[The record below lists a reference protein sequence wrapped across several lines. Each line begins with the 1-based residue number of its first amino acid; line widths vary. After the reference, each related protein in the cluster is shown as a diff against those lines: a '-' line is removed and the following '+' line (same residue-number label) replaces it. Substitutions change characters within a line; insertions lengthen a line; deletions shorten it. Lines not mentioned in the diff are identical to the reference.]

1 MDSLPPIIGWATGP
15 FTECDGR
22 GMKSL
27 LLFHLLLFNSSGA
40 SRLPLDGVVRVVQTL
55 LTKEGGDQRLGE
67 EFQLS
72 QSFTEL
78 LTELLTDNLNE
89 HGLRPKRSTDGPDS
103 DWDKEIDLTSFGL
116 DGVLFQ
122 LKYLDPPRKGAK
134 VHMNLRGAIGMIRDV
149 CAKLNLRCNLPD
161 DLEVDL
167 IFDSINSRISFK
179 SKFGRGDNW
188 YGETEIESMVEE
200 GLFTLKFDSGRMKMI
215 LEWPWPLDLKNGEKT
230 TEVRVS
236 VKGGTSCDLDIRAVF
251 SGSWSRGHSGESVL
265 TEVTWNGAKRSA
277 LLTADKSEKGWN
289 SVGATWTLQ
298 LVRPSEHWTSGEPDP
313 TYNYTLTFQGLGFL
327 VSGSLNDL
335 GMGIPW
341 TSFGFNPWTLLGYT
355 PRDTE
360 GGQWMLHVNWILDL
374 WNLDLQDLGSF
385 LGRPSIL
392 EMDARVSQLPG
403 ARVSSPEKEL
413 NILKISIKE
422 YGGSTPPLLITEY
435 KIGDGMGQTFNKVDL
450 LIDDHGFDVRAIKE
464 KVPGIIGVPEV
475 PGVPGAFNYKFR
487 YEREISGHPIV
498 HTLKYSSLIHIECPS
513 CPHPYIEE
521 LSGNFTFTELNP
533 DKFELSSEER
543 FVSEHKLPFF
553 TLATILGIEPDKS
566 KLPRK
571 VIQFD
576 VSRAIVFEK
585 PELLS
590 DPSAKTIRIKQRVDL
605 NGVMWNQLEHNV
617 NKTGEWDL
625 KLAYSP
631 QDNKNEEVWTVGHS
645 KYLAINEKETKV
657 QFDNWITFADNQNEE
672 LILFFLGTVGSLRT
686 QTPVTGLSLQI
697 DMKKNLERQPGGE
710 RSVFFYKG
718 DLDWTSSWRTGY
730 KLNTKEFISQSE
742 QSPFYEVGK
751 TIFGKEWRTANISRQ
766 VDYKFGHT
774 MQPYNLYGLTL
785 YATPSLNL
793 DFLVTLDKERFN
805 QFKIDTVGS
814 VGRILWYHQPI
825 RGLFPITRDL
835 TGQDELTFST
845 RYADGVRQV
854 EINGN
859 EVLRIDCNHLE
870 QRPNQLPFVATLKL
884 PSGKTLTGSL
894 FLPKQ
899 ERHWTGTIDAATS
912 VDQDWSK
919 TQFRWS
925 FSNGPGDTL
934 RFWLESQA
942 GSCDSGGTSCSSL
955 ELVGEGDIP
964 DQSGVLRWNT
974 ACLGELCNHIGFQN
988 IDIDIGF
995 PDLRSAE
1002 FHWNTACQGKLCD
1015 RIGFPPANRMILN
1028 PGSRLGKYLVLHLW
1042 KYSPFQCG
1050 QMNLR
1055 PSVEASRECEE
1066 KWNGYK
1072 FNIEP
1077 ITRDLVAEEEIIF
1090 NATHNAT
1097 RHIADY
1103 SQEVILT
1110 KIKSFGQFPA
1120 YIMWGSLVGVF
1131 STFIVLKYIGI
1142 F

>member
-1 MDSLPPIIGWATGP
+1 
-15 FTECDGR
+15 
-22 GMKSL
+22 
-27 LLFHLLLFNSSGA
+27 
-40 SRLPLDGVVRVVQTL
+40 
-55 LTKEGGDQRLGE
+55 
-67 EFQLS
+67 
-72 QSFTEL
+72 
-78 LTELLTDNLNE
+78 
-89 HGLRPKRSTDGPDS
+89 
-103 DWDKEIDLTSFGL
+103 
-116 DGVLFQ
+116 
-122 LKYLDPPRKGAK
+122 
-134 VHMNLRGAIGMIRDV
+134 
-149 CAKLNLRCNLPD
+149 
-161 DLEVDL
+161 
-167 IFDSINSRISFK
+167 
-179 SKFGRGDNW
+179 
-188 YGETEIESMVEE
+188 
-200 GLFTLKFDSGRMKMI
+200 
-215 LEWPWPLDLKNGEKT
+215 
-230 TEVRVS
+230 
-236 VKGGTSCDLDIRAVF
+236 
-251 SGSWSRGHSGESVL
+251 
-265 TEVTWNGAKRSA
+265 
-277 LLTADKSEKGWN
+277 
-289 SVGATWTLQ
+289 
-298 LVRPSEHWTSGEPDP
+298 
-313 TYNYTLTFQGLGFL
+313 
-327 VSGSLNDL
+327 
-335 GMGIPW
+335 
-341 TSFGFNPWTLLGYT
+341 
-355 PRDTE
+355 
-360 GGQWMLHVNWILDL
+360 
-374 WNLDLQDLGSF
+374 
-385 LGRPSIL
+385 
-392 EMDARVSQLPG
+392 
-403 ARVSSPEKEL
+403 
-413 NILKISIKE
+413 
-422 YGGSTPPLLITEY
+422 
-435 KIGDGMGQTFNKVDL
+435 
-450 LIDDHGFDVRAIKE
+450 
-464 KVPGIIGVPEV
+464 
-475 PGVPGAFNYKFR
+475 
-487 YEREISGHPIV
+487 
-498 HTLKYSSLIHIECPS
+498 
-513 CPHPYIEE
+513 
-521 LSGNFTFTELNP
+521 
-533 DKFELSSEER
+533 
-543 FVSEHKLPFF
+543 
-553 TLATILGIEPDKS
+553 
-566 KLPRK
+566 
-571 VIQFD
+571 
-576 VSRAIVFEK
+576 
-585 PELLS
+585 
-590 DPSAKTIRIKQRVDL
+590 
-605 NGVMWNQLEHNV
+605 
-617 NKTGEWDL
+617 
-625 KLAYSP
+625 
-631 QDNKNEEVWTVGHS
+631 
-645 KYLAINEKETKV
+645 
-657 QFDNWITFADNQNEE
+657 
-672 LILFFLGTVGSLRT
+672 
-686 QTPVTGLSLQI
+686 
-697 DMKKNLERQPGGE
+697 
-710 RSVFFYKG
+710 
-718 DLDWTSSWRTGY
+718 
-730 KLNTKEFISQSE
+730 
-742 QSPFYEVGK
+742 
-751 TIFGKEWRTANISRQ
+751 
-766 VDYKFGHT
+766 

-942 GSCDSGGTSCSSL
+942 GICDSGGTSCSSL

-1015 RIGFPPANRMILN
+1015 RIGFPPATRMILN
-1028 PGSRLGKYLVLHLW
+1028 LGSQSLTLGKYLVLHLW

-1131 STFIVLKYIGI
+1131 STFIVLKYIG
-1142 F
+1142 FL